1 MMCTV
6 TVRRI
11 KPGAY
16 DTFRKAWE
24 PDAWWPKCIRAE
36 VLRNDD
42 DPQQVMTLG
51 YFDATPEEFDA
62 LAHDDAL
69 LQGETRR
76 LRANRRSRGASRDEH
91 DVRAR
96 RGRAPVTA
104 SAVASA

>member
-16 DTFRKAWE
+16 DAFRKAWE

-51 YFDATPEEFDA
+51 YFDATPEEFDQ

-76 LRANRRSRGASRDEH
+76 LERIAEVEELLVMNTTFELVE
-91 DVRAR
+91 DVR
-96 RGRAPVTA
+96 P
-104 SAVASA
+104 